1 MKKIKKLGA
10 VLLASVF
17 MISTVACGS
26 TESGGTDST
35 DTQKISAE
43 ERLAD
48 SQKKMADVESVH
60 MSMDMNIGMNIQTED
75 AKEQEVNMNTT
86 SEIDMFQ
93 NPLKMKMAMTMD
105 LGDLLG
111 AEAEDLE
118 GIDTNQTM
126 EMYMDEVDGKAM
138 MYMTMF
144 GQWLKQEMDLSELTQ
159 YDTEEMTKLY
169 TDGLS
174 DVKEVGTEEINGET
188 TTKIE
193 GVINGDSV
201 QKILA
206 ASGMED
212 YMTEASGLD
221 QETLD
226 QLLSEITDFKM
237 AIWLNEDNYMVK
249 VEEDLT
255 EMINVMMENMLE
267 GTEDAGSVTYTA
279 FKMIATYS
287 KFNQVEDFTIPEE
300 AKNAEDISGTI
311 TE

>member
-26 TESGGTDST
+26 TGSGGTDST

-60 MSMDMNIGMNIQTED
+60 MSMDMNIGMKIQTED

-159 YDTEEMTKLY
+159 YDTEEMAKLY